1 MERTAIQEKLFVLQ
15 DTTYQRFQQRLL
27 PTLLPQTVI
36 GVRTPLLRSL
46 AKELYGTA
54 EAESFMQ
61 HLPHSYFEENNLHAF
76 LIERIKDFDAAIL
89 AVDAFLPYVDNWAT
103 TDSMRVK
110 VLSTNIPAL
119 YKKINEWV
127 LTEKTYTVRFGI
139 GMLLQFF
146 LDEHFT
152 NESICLVSNIR
163 SDEYYVKMMI
173 AWYFSTALAKRYN
186 EALPFIERK
195 TLDKWTHNKAIQK
208 AVESYRVPG
217 EHKVY
222 LRSLKY

>member
-1 MERTAIQEKLFVLQ
+1 
-15 DTTYQRFQQRLL
+15 
-27 PTLLPQTVI
+27 
-36 GVRTPLLRSL
+36 
-46 AKELYGTA
+46 
-54 EAESFMQ
+54 MQ

-127 LTEKTYTVRFGI
+127 LTEKTYTMRFGI